1 MLDICDG
8 AVRIPG
14 SCSLGMSSNGTLLVF
29 TDMTVQTAYTTYQFS
44 FQREYY
50 QMYNTLGIAHQL
62 LSEKMLQAQVQAV
75 KLVEQ
80 SLLNYFFGFLFGS
93 MALFLFYGTP
103 VVNIYLSKINDTKK
117 MLSLLPLSLA
127 SESQEMQAYFQ
138 QIITRKKF
146 CFN

>member
-1 MLDICDG
+1 M
-8 AVRIPG
+8 
-14 SCSLGMSSNGTLLVF
+14 
-29 TDMTVQTAYTTYQFS
+29 
-44 FQREYY
+44 
-50 QMYNTLGIAHQL
+50 
-62 LSEKMLQAQVQAV
+62 QAV